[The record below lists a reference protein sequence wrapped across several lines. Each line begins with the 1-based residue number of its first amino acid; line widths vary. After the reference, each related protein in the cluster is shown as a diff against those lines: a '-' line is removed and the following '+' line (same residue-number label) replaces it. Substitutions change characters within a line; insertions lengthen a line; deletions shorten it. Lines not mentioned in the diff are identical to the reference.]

1 MQIRKQA
8 LRKYP
13 KYLHDIAVDQLVEDY
28 EAKGYQVSKEYPI
41 GNYRAD
47 LFAKKNGESIVFEVK
62 VGKLDTKKRERL
74 KVISEYV
81 KEKDYKFKIVIANTP
96 REKKINVP
104 DIKSIFDTYFQ
115 KSSLYQ
121 LSHLA
126 KKVRYKSV
134 NYIEVNEAIFNDE
147 TDIRLN
153 GTGNIEIE
161 LTDTQT
167 YPEVFPFEFDLILT
181 NVKSKLA
188 IKDMVHLE
196 FDTSDF

>member
-1 MQIRKQA
+1 MQIRKEA
-8 LRKYP
+8 LRKHP

-28 EAKGYQVSKEYPI
+28 EAKGYTVSKEYPI
-41 GNYRAD
+41 GSYHAD

-62 VGKLDTKKRERL
+62 VGKLNTKKRKKLRA
-74 KVISEYV
+74 ISEYV
-81 KEKDYKFKIVIANTP
+81 KEKDYKFKIIIANTP

-115 KSSLYQ
+115 QTSLDK

-126 KKVRYKSV
+126 KEIKYKSV
-134 NYIEVNEAIFNDE
+134 NYIEVDEADFNDE

-161 LTDTQT
+161 LIDIQS

-181 NVKSKLA
+181 NVKGKLA
-188 IKDMVHLE
+188 LKNMMHLE